1 MADAVLLPL
10 IFLVALTAGFLFGTF
25 ISAQKNKKKY
35 NELKEHSVQLDSQLN
50 SLNNHHNREL
60 ENIKTDKA
68 EAKLQLEKQLEKVET
83 EREIIRKERDF
94 LSNDL
99 SRKNAEL
106 EHLQQRNLEQ
116 KEEVNQLQK
125 KFETQFENLANK
137 ILEEKSLKFT
147 NLNKENIQNI
157 LSPLNEK
164 IKNFEEK
171 VSRNNE
177 DFIERHAQL
186 GKQLQFLNEQN
197 IRISEE
203 ATNLTKA
210 LKGDTQMQ
218 GNWGEMILERVLERS
233 GLQKDSEYFVQQN
246 FHTEEGRNIR
256 PDVVIHLPGNK
267 KMIVDS
273 KVSLVAYERCMNEPL
288 EENRKK
294 HLKDHLISVKK
305 RVEELSQKN
314 YHKLYEME
322 SPDFVLLFIPI
333 ESAFAMASGE
343 YPNLYSDAFDKN
355 IIIVTP
361 TTLLAVLKTVD
372 TMWQNEKQKQNAID
386 IATQAGALYDSFVNL
401 TEDLQKVGKQIG
413 TVQNTYEVAMKKLTG
428 KGNLLNRVEKL
439 KKLGAKAGKQ
449 LDQKLLNRAETE
461 GEHIETRSTI
471 EMTKKYE

>member
-1 MADAVLLPL
+1 MADPFLIPL
-10 IFLVALTAGFLFGTF
+10 IFFIALGAGFLLGSF
-25 ISAQKNKKKY
+25 ITVLRSKAGSGEIKEQNNQLKLQLEENKEHH
-35 NELKEHSVQLDSQLN
+35 NSIIQELKED
-50 SLNNHHNREL
+50 R
-60 ENIKTDKA
+60 A
-68 EAKLQLEKQLEKVET
+68 EAKLQLEKQLEKIENN
-83 EREIIRKERDF
+83 REIIRKERDF
-94 LSNDL
+94 LSNEL
-99 SRKNAEL
+99 SRRNAEF
-106 EHLQQRNLEQ
+106 ENLQQRNLDQ
-116 KEEVNQLQK
+116 KEEVEQLQK

-137 ILEEKSLKFT
+137 ILEEKSQKFT
-147 NLNKENIQNI
+147 SLNKENIQNI
-157 LSPLNEK
+157 LDPLNEK
-164 IKNFEEK
+164 IKNFEER
-171 VSRNNE
+171 VSKNNI

-210 LKGDTQMQ
+210 LKGDNQMQ

-233 GLQKDSEYFVQQN
+233 GLQKDSEYFIQQN
-246 FHTEEGRNIR
+246 FHTEEGRNLR

-273 KVSLVAYERCMNEPL
+273 KVSLVAYERCMNETV
-288 EENRKK
+288 EENKKK

-305 RVEELSQKN
+305 RVEELSAKN
-314 YHKLYEME
+314 YQHLYNMD

-333 ESAFAMASGE
+333 ESAFALASGE
-343 YPNLYSDAFDKN
+343 YPNLYSDAFEKN

-401 TEDLQKVGKQIG
+401 TEDLLKVGKQIG
-413 TVQNTYEVAMKKLTG
+413 TVQNTYETAMKKLTG

-439 KKLGAKAGKQ
+439 KKLGAKANKH
-449 LDQKLLNRAETE
+449 LDQKLLS
-461 GEHIETRSTI
+461 RSGAGLEEPEEKDTMQI
-471 EMTKKYE
+471 DQKI